1 MFENIPSSVFLNVG
15 TPTPTLEHTGTCT
28 SRTPQLYQHSRN
40 AMIHQ
45 YQKDP
50 NTYLSATQCRRM
62 IAGDAGSLLR
72 VHSFLE
78 RHGLINHTGLSASMK
93 SALLSNDNDFR
104 NYLFDLNTNKL
115 SLQSVSADAP
125 TKFAPSSEG
134 RSIDVVTSS
143 SSSNTRKWKREEIE
157 SLFKQLDTIRHEA
170 AKSGR
175 LVEPSWDE
183 IAKRIG
189 NGRTA
194 EECEMKFLGF
204 RSNGPR
210 NVRSSFFFRKFM
222 NIIHTEYSS
231 GTSKTRR
238 RGYERCRCKINRV
251 FKITCHN
258 G

>member
-1 MFENIPSSVFLNVG
+1 MVCVSVTIHLWCSLETVFYCILCLDIFVFENIPSSVFLNVG

-78 RHGLINHTGLSASMK
+78 RHGLINHTGLSASMR
-93 SALLSNDNDFR
+93 SVLLSNDNDFR
-104 NYLFDLNTNKL
+104 SYLFDLNANKL

-125 TKFAPSSEG
+125 TKFAPTSLSEG
-134 RSIDVVTSS
+134 LTSSVTSS
-143 SSSNTRKWKREEIE
+143 ISKTRKWKREEIE
-157 SLFKQLDTIRHEA
+157 SLLKQLDTICHEA

-204 RSNGPR
+204 RSNGSR
-210 NVRSSFFFRKFM
+210 NVCFFFFF
-222 NIIHTEYSS
+222 TY
-231 GTSKTRR
+231 
-238 RGYERCRCKINRV
+238 V
-251 FKITCHN
+251 V
-258 G
+258 